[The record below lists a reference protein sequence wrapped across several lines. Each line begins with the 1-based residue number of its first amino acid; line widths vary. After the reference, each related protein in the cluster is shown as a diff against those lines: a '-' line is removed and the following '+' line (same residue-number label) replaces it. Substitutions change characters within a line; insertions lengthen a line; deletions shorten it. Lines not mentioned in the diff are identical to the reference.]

1 MGQLTTISNSYQVLL
16 SFWYIWGEMLS
27 NHVTKIQ
34 FPFEEDM
41 SDGFQ
46 SKGKSGVKYSKD
58 TIPRIP
64 MYGTVLAHIL

>member
-46 SKGKSGVKYSKD
+46 SKGKSGVK
-58 TIPRIP
+58 
-64 MYGTVLAHIL
+64 